1 MGKMMCSVHQKSS
14 GYATS
19 YNVVFLQYLLCGKEL
34 REVMWGVSKENIWFL
49 NEGKYILIIGLALQ
63 KVIHYV
69 SPSFYNDPFSL
80 QKMLLAWNGQDS
92 VKPTVKGLELGRSV
106 GWHVPYLL
114 CLSLLFGY
122 CAIYVLLNLKP
133 QFFWSAWIYS
143 DLLLG
148 LKITHQSW
156 I

>member
-1 MGKMMCSVHQKSS
+1 MFTKYQLICHCTTLMES
-14 GYATS
+14 
-19 YNVVFLQYLLCGKEL
+19 LCGKEL
-34 REVMWGVSKENIWFL
+34 RKVMWEVSEENIWFL
-49 NEGKYILIIGLALQ
+49 NEGKYILITGLALQ
-63 KVIHYV
+63 EVIHYA
-69 SPSFYNDPFSL
+69 SSSFYNGPFSL
-80 QKMLLAWNGQDS
+80 QKMLLAWNGKDS
-92 VKPTVKGLELGRSV
+92 VKRTVKGLELGRSV

-122 CAIYVLLNLKP
+122 CIIYVLLNLKP
-133 QFFWSAWIYS
+133 QFLWSTCIHS